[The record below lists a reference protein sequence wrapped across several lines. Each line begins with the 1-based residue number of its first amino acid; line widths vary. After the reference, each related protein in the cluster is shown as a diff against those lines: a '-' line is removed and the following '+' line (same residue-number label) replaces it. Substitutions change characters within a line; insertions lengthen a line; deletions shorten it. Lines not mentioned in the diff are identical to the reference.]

1 MTFVAQGGDVTFAA
15 PIFAFYPGVSNI
27 VMRGSGFHF
36 HIPTF
41 GYGGYPARTHDI
53 TLDGVHMDSFEVV
66 GAANITIKNSEI
78 GPLDSC
84 YAPGTTTAP
93 TSAWCDPSNP
103 VEAYWAT
110 QPGGTTGKQA
120 EPFIHNGSAGTA
132 TNITLQGDHI
142 HGLQTK
148 DARANGL
155 HTGGL
160 LVWNVDGL
168 TLRGNNWDHNAIYDV
183 ESAETGTL
191 NNVTI
196 ENNVFGWPVYPL
208 DPSQPNP
215 GGETAKD
222 WRELNLGSNGLPY
235 TNWLIRYNSF
245 AHGTVLNGNYTNTRV
260 VANILGTNS
269 VNAGTG
275 ITHDHNVGVAGG
287 NSYGGL
293 SVAQSPYTNY
303 AGVDFRLVAGS
314 STAELRAGHNRRPAT
329 RYRHR
334 RRVTLRPH
342 RCGRVS
348 NTVGRRLHPAPGR
361 ASVSASSSIDGL
373 CTFPETSWVASAGQ
387 HRSKRLATVQVSP
400 CLARRCRF
408 STASLTR

>member
-1 MTFVAQGGDVTFAA
+1 VAHAGEAVVVGAGTYPVSGQIDGATTIARDSSKQEPVFFECQGNGDVTFAA
-15 PIFAFYPGVSNI
+15 SNFVFFAGTAAVAI
-27 VMRGSGFHF
+27 RGGCFHF
-36 HIPTF
+36 HIVDF
-41 GYGGYPARTHDI
+41 GLGGYSARTHDI

-66 GAANITIKNSEI
+66 GAANITIKNSEV

-84 YAPGTTTAP
+84 YAPGTTSAP

-148 DARANGL
+148 DGSANGL

-168 TLRGNNWDHNAIYDV
+168 TLRGNIWDHNAIYDV

-235 TNWLIRYNSF
+235 SNWLIRYNSF
-245 AHGTVLNGNYTNTRV
+245 AHGTILNGNYTNVRV
-260 VANILGTNS
+260 VANILGNYSTCT
-269 VNAGTG
+269 AT
-275 ITHDHNVGVAGG
+275 ITYDHNIGVAGG
-287 NSYGGL
+287 PSCGGL
-293 SVAQSPYTNY
+293 RVRLFPYRDY
-303 AGVDFRLVAGS
+303 RALDFRLNPKS
-314 STAELRAGHNRRPAT
+314 RAS
-329 RYRHR
+329 RYLEAFRSAPPR
-334 RRVTLRPH
+334 RR
-342 RCGRVS
+342 
-348 NTVGRRLHPAPGR
+348 
-361 ASVSASSSIDGL
+361 
-373 CTFPETSWVASAGQ
+373 
-387 HRSKRLATVQVSP
+387 
-400 CLARRCRF
+400 
-408 STASLTR
+408 

>member
-1 MTFVAQGGDVTFAA
+1 VRGNASLPCASFNRAYQIAAPGDTVAVTAGKYPASDPSAGATTIYPDASKEGSSAPVTFVAQGGDVTFAA
-15 PIFAFYPGVSNI
+15 PVFSFYPGVNNI

-41 GYGGYPARTHDI
+41 GLGGYSARTHDI

-66 GAANITIKNSEI
+66 GAANITIKNSEV

-84 YAPGTTTAP
+84 YAPGTTSAP

-148 DARANGL
+148 DGSANGL

-168 TLRGNNWDHNAIYDV
+168 TLRGNIWDHNAIYDV

-235 TNWLIRYNSF
+235 SNWLIRYNSF
-245 AHGTVLNGNYTNTRV
+245 AHGTILNGNYTNVRV

-269 VNAGTG
+269 ANAATG
-275 ITHDHNVGVAGG
+275 IAQDHNVGVAGG
-287 NSYGGL
+287 PSYGGL
-293 SVAQSPYTNY
+293 AVAQSPYQSY
-303 AGVDFRLVAGS
+303 GGLDFQLVAGS
-314 STAELRAGHNRRPAT
+314 AARSYVPGTTADQQLGTDIAGSTRSSPSDAGA
-329 RYRHR
+329 Y
-334 RRVTLRPH
+334 
-342 RCGRVS
+342 
-348 NTVGRRLHPAPGR
+348 
-361 ASVSASSSIDGL
+361 
-373 CTFPETSWVASAGQ
+373 
-387 HRSKRLATVQVSP
+387 
-400 CLARRCRF
+400 
-408 STASLTR
+408 